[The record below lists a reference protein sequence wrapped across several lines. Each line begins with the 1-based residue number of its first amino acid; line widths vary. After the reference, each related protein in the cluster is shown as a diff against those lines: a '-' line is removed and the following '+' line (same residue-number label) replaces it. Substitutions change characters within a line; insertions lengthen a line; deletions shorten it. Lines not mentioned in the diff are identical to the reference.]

1 MSEIEKIKE
10 KLMKQMQAEEKT
22 PDMPGKPVKATDA
35 TFDSIVSQYDL
46 VVVDMWAP
54 WCGPCRM
61 IAPVIEKLA
70 QEMKGKV
77 VFAKLNTDENP
88 MTAMKYRVMSIP
100 TLLLFKNGT
109 LADRAVGALPADM
122 LKDWIERHL

>member
-1 MSEIEKIKE
+1 
-10 KLMKQMQAEEKT
+10 MKQMQSEEKAS
-22 PDMPGKPVKATDA
+22 DMPGKPVQATDA
-35 TFDSIVSQYDL
+35 TFDSIVSQYGL

-61 IAPVIEKLA
+61 LAPVIEQLA
-70 QEMKGKV
+70 QEMKGRV
-77 VFAKLNTDENP
+77 VFAKVNTDENP
-88 MTAMKYRVMSIP
+88 MTAMKYRIMSIP
-100 TLLLFKNGT
+100 TLLLFKNGA